1 METSDFARSMRE
13 ICLKLSFEKKS
24 AHLASSLSVV
34 DILAVLFQQFLEYDF
49 ETRKFSFDNH
59 LLLSKGHSASALYA
73 ALYLMKIIDEK
84 ELHSYCDPGSI
95 FEEHPNTQIPTVD
108 FPTGSLGHGLP
119 LSCGLALGNKILS
132 LPGRIFVVM
141 SDGECNEGTVWEAA
155 QFAHTKN
162 LNNLVVIIDHNKFQ
176 ATGPITESLGSISIS
191 DVFKSFG
198 WHVQEIDGHNLN
210 EIKVSL
216 DRAKS
221 SPLPSAIIAN
231 TIKGRGVD
239 FMENDNNWH
248 YRSPNEA
255 ELKDALRLLD
265 LSL

>member
-1 METSDFARSMRE
+1 METSEFARSMRK
-13 ICLKLSFEKKS
+13 ICLELSSEKKS
-24 AHLASSLSVV
+24 AHLASSLSIV

-49 ETRKFSFDNH
+49 EAKKFSFDNH

-73 ALYLMKIIDEK
+73 ALYLKRIIGQK
-84 ELHSYCDPGSI
+84 EIHSYCDPGSI

-119 LSCGLALGNKILS
+119 LSCGLALGNKVLNS
-132 LPGRIFVVM
+132 PGHIFVVM

-162 LNNLVVIIDHNKFQ
+162 LNNLVAIIDHNKFQ
-176 ATGPITESLGSISIS
+176 ATGPITESLGNISLS
-191 DVFKSFG
+191 EVFKSFG
-198 WHVQEIDGHNLN
+198 WHVQEIDGHNLD
-210 EIKVSL
+210 EIKKSL
-216 DRAKS
+216 DRANNS
-221 SPLPSAIIAN
+221 LLPSAIVAN

-248 YRSPNEA
+248 YRSPSEA
-255 ELKDALRLLD
+255 ELKNALRLLD